1 MPMIHSGASTHH
13 HDHVITPVSL
23 STMSAGSASLWPE
36 FPDPRSDPRPVEA
49 EREHEA
55 ARSTAVPAPTTTTT

>member
-23 STMSAGSASLWPE
+23 STMSAGSARIHRLWPTFQIRSASNGSG
-36 FPDPRSDPRPVEA
+36 FPRKVA
-49 EREHEA
+49 T
-55 ARSTAVPAPTTTTT
+55 TAPA